1 MLIKLGLTLYTC
13 QGLMEIQISYLSFIS
28 KLSVITLLVIHVFW
42 KVFQIMFLS
51 EFFVIHF
58 LFLSFLSLI
67 VIMIENDIKRSP
79 LNLIVYSQKKKKI
92 NKLTIHQV
100 EQGITTISK
109 LFILTSWPV

>member
-13 QGLMEIQISYLSFIS
+13 QGLMEMQISYLSFIS

-67 VIMIENDIKRSP
+67 VIMIENDIKSSP
-79 LNLIVYSQKKKKI
+79 FDCIFSKKKSIKI
-92 NKLTIHQV
+92 TIHQF
-100 EQGITTISK
+100 E
-109 LFILTSWPV
+109 